1 MFSLHFK
8 RICLH
13 TQYYNSSDQ
22 VRSAYTLSTRGFFLA
37 SGGMLCS
44 RPKRPT
50 DLGLRPKALAARVT
64 IKTGPQP
71 ENGAWKDSGT
81 QGKVVFYRSFSSL
94 PTLLNLPNKK
104 GRGVYHQQ
112 LHNDIIIS
120 IITWL
125 LTHYCL
131 GNSTTRGQ
139 WTRNVRSSKN
149 V

>member
-50 DLGLRPKALAARVT
+50 DLGLRPKPLTARVA

-81 QGKVVFYRSFSSL
+81 QGKVRILPEFFFSSDAFN
-94 PTLLNLPNKK
+94 PPNKK

-112 LHNDIIIS
+112 LHNDITIS